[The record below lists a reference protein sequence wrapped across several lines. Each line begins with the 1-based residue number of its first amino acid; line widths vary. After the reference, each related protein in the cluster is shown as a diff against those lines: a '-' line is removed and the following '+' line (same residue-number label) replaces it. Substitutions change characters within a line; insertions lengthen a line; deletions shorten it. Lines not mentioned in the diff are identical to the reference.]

1 MIDPWRHSVTNVDW
15 GLASDAVVGAGA
27 DHCRPGPQVLPV
39 ELGTDMQ
46 YGQSMSALPSESEDS
61 KTPHRIT
68 RAPERRSHASAL
80 VFGSSSRFDQ
90 HLGTFQH
97 FQLA

>member
-27 DHCRPGPQVLPV
+27 DHCRSGPQVLPV

-46 YGQSMSALPSESEDS
+46 YGQSMSALPSESED
-61 KTPHRIT
+61 TPPNHSSP
-68 RAPERRSHASAL
+68 RASL
-80 VFGSSSRFDQ
+80 SR
-90 HLGTFQH
+90 
-97 FQLA
+97 